1 LLLVFICTICS
12 FCLFS
17 AFFWIEYFSE
27 FNFIFTI
34 DLLAICHTFRSYSEL
49 HWIICIL
56 TYSQLS
62 NNVIQHII
70 YESYSSILS
79 FLSPIL
85 DAFVAL
91 SFISVYVLI
100 IYCSYFCLNQLS
112 FKEINK
118 WEIRAFCLPAYL
130 LFLAFIIP
138 LWGSRCPS
146 SIIFFLPEEY
156 PFMFLMVQV
165 MQWFSLYFSKKAFI
179 FILKDIFTGHISRL
193 TFVFFFF

>member
-1 LLLVFICTICS
+1 MQITIWISFKYIILLLVFICTICS

-34 DLLAICHTFRSYSEL
+34 DLLAIHHIFRSYSEL

-70 YESYSSILS
+70 YESHSSILS

-100 IYCSYFCLNQLS
+100 IYCYYFCLNQLS

-118 WEIRAFCLPAYL
+118 WEIELSIYQHIYYFWHS
-130 LFLAFIIP
+130 LFLCEDPDVHLVSF
-138 LWGSRCPS
+138 
-146 SIIFFLPEEY
+146 FFLPEEY

-165 MQWFSLYFSKKAFI
+165 MQWFSFYFSKKAFI
-179 FILKDIFTGHISRL
+179 FPSF
-193 TFVFFFF
+193 